1 MFTAINTK
9 MTIFLKRLARP
20 GSLNFLIFY
29 QNNEICYFLDEIW
42 QNQLGFDVEK
52 SAEQILEKCHRDIA
66 PHFTMWPLGGQQS
79 NSDIGVLR

>member
-1 MFTAINTK
+1 MGKGCQTCLLLAIPKWQFSNVLLLLEN
-9 MTIFLKRLARP
+9 IDD
-20 GSLNFLIFY
+20 
-29 QNNEICYFLDEIW
+29 EICYFLDKIW

-66 PHFTMWPLGGQQS
+66 PYFTMWPLGGQQS